1 MTKKPRSAAKQQSDA
16 VYNQR
21 RRAKR
26 ALARMMRETG
36 GNLTAAQRGYKK
48 SLEQQIAATY
58 IGHRPD
64 AERKAS
70 AMRAA
75 DLLGQR
81 VAGNKASAA
90 ERRNIM
96 FRSQFGSASRKGAS
110 IGGMTAARNKIFM
123 RATQAAW
130 AGRGPDRLK
139 SIAEYYGKPIDEVY
153 RLVMAQQGEALRR
166 EYRIRTGKSGGAT
179 DDPRNKLQLE
189 LAENVDRDTG
199 SPDYMVYVVA
209 IAPDMI

>member
-1 MTKKPRSAAKQQSDA
+1 MAKKPRSAAKQQSDA

-26 ALARMMRETG
+26 ELARMMRETG

-70 AMRAA
+70 AMRTAE
-75 DLLGQR
+75 LLGKR

-130 AGRGPDRLK
+130 AGKGPDRLR

-153 RLVMAQQGEALRR
+153 RLVMAQQGEALRH
-166 EYRIRTGKSGGAT
+166 EYLTRTGKSGGAT

-189 LAENVDRDTG
+189 LAENVDRDIG

-209 IAPDMI
+209 VTPDTI

>member
-1 MTKKPRSAAKQQSDA
+1 MAEKSRSAAKQQSDA

-96 FRSQFGSASRKGAS
+96 FRSQFGSASRKGAN

-139 SIAEYYGKPIDEVY
+139 SIADYYGKPIDEVY
-153 RLVMAQQGEALRR
+153 RLVMARQGEALRR

-179 DDPRNKLQLE
+179 DDPRNKLQIE
-189 LAENVDRDTG
+189 LAENVDRDMG

>member
-1 MTKKPRSAAKQQSDA
+1 MAKKPRSAAKLQSDA

-81 VAGNKASAA
+81 VAGGKASAA

-189 LAENVDRDTG
+189 LAENVDRDMG

-209 IAPDMI
+209 ITPDMI

>member
-1 MTKKPRSAAKQQSDA
+1 MAKKSRSAAKQQSDA

-189 LAENVDRDTG
+189 LAENVDRDMG

-209 IAPDMI
+209 ITPDMI

>member
-1 MTKKPRSAAKQQSDA
+1 MAKKPRSAAKQQSDA

-189 LAENVDRDTG
+189 LAENVDRDMG

>member
-1 MTKKPRSAAKQQSDA
+1 MAEKSRSAAKQQSDA

-26 ALARMMRETG
+26 ELARMMRETG

-75 DLLGQR
+75 DLLGRR

-179 DDPRNKLQLE
+179 DDPRDKLQLE

-209 IAPDMI
+209 VTPDMI

>member
-1 MTKKPRSAAKQQSDA
+1 MAKKPRSAAKQQSDA

-64 AERKAS
+64 AERKAT

-81 VAGNKASAA
+81 VAGAKASAA

-130 AGRGPDRLK
+130 AGRGPDRLR

-166 EYRIRTGKSGGAT
+166 EYQMRTGKSGGAT

-199 SPDYMVYVVA
+199 SPDYMVYVVS
-209 IAPDMI
+209 ITPDMI

>member
-1 MTKKPRSAAKQQSDA
+1 MAKKPRSAAKQQSDA

-58 IGHRPD
+58 IGRRPD

-75 DLLGQR
+75 DLLGRR

-179 DDPRNKLQLE
+179 DDPRDKLQLE
-189 LAENVDRDTG
+189 LAENVDRDMG

-209 IAPDMI
+209 ITPDMI

>member
-1 MTKKPRSAAKQQSDA
+1 MAKKPRSAAKQQSDA

-48 SLEQQIAATY
+48 SLELQIAATY
-58 IGHRPD
+58 IGRRPD
-64 AERKAS
+64 AEHKAS

-75 DLLGQR
+75 DLLGRR
-81 VAGNKASAA
+81 VAGGRASAA

-189 LAENVDRDTG
+189 LAENVDRDVG

-209 IAPDMI
+209 ITPDMI

>member
-1 MTKKPRSAAKQQSDA
+1 MAKKPRSAAKQQSDA

-189 LAENVDRDTG
+189 LAENVDRDMG

-209 IAPDMI
+209 ITSDMI

>member
-1 MTKKPRSAAKQQSDA
+1 MAEKPRSAAKQQSDA

-189 LAENVDRDTG
+189 LAENVDRDMG

-209 IAPDMI
+209 ITPDMI

>member
-1 MTKKPRSAAKQQSDA
+1 MAKKPRSAAKQQSDA

-153 RLVMAQQGEALRR
+153 RRVMAQQGEALRR

-189 LAENVDRDTG
+189 LAENVDRDVG

-209 IAPDMI
+209 ITPDMI

>member
-1 MTKKPRSAAKQQSDA
+1 MAKSPRSAAKQESDK

-26 ALARMMRETG
+26 ALERLMRDTG
-36 GNLTAAQRGYKK
+36 GSLTTAQRGYKA

-64 AERKAS
+64 RARRES
-70 AMRAA
+70 AIRSA

-81 VAGNKASAA
+81 VAGARASAA
-90 ERRNIM
+90 QRRDIM
-96 FRSQFGSASRKGAS
+96 FRSQFGASSRKGVS
-110 IGGMTAARNKIFM
+110 INGMTAARNKIFM

-130 AGRGPDRLK
+130 AGKGPDRLR

-153 RLVMAQQGEALRR
+153 RLVMAQQGEALRS

-189 LAENVDRDTG
+189 LAENVDRDAG

-209 IAPDMI
+209 ISPDMI

>member
-1 MTKKPRSAAKQQSDA
+1 MAKKPRSAAKQQSDA

-96 FRSQFGSASRKGAS
+96 FRSQFGSVSRKGAN

-153 RLVMAQQGEALRR
+153 RLVMAQQGEALRH

-179 DDPRNKLQLE
+179 DDPSNKLQLE
-189 LAENVDRDTG
+189 LAENVDRDMG

-209 IAPDMI
+209 ITPDMI

>member
-1 MTKKPRSAAKQQSDA
+1 MAKKPRSAAKQQSDA

-36 GNLTAAQRGYKK
+36 GNLTAVQRGYKK

-179 DDPRNKLQLE
+179 DDPRDKLQLE

>member
-1 MTKKPRSAAKQQSDA
+1 MAKKPRSAAKQQSDA

-26 ALARMMRETG
+26 ELARMMRETG

-130 AGRGPDRLK
+130 AGKGPDRLR
-139 SIAEYYGKPIDEVY
+139 SIAEYYGKPLDEVY

-166 EYRIRTGKSGGAT
+166 EYLTRTGKSGGAT

-189 LAENVDRDTG
+189 LAENVDRDIG

-209 IAPDMI
+209 VTPDMI

>member
-1 MTKKPRSAAKQQSDA
+1 MAEKSRSAAKQQSDA

-81 VAGNKASAA
+81 VAGSKASAA

-123 RATQAAW
+123 QATQAAW

-139 SIAEYYGKPIDEVY
+139 SIADYYGKPIDEVY
-153 RLVMAQQGEALRR
+153 RLVMARQGEALRR

-179 DDPRNKLQLE
+179 DDPRNKLQIE
-189 LAENVDRDTG
+189 LAENVDRDMG

>member
-64 AERKAS
+64 AERKAA

-81 VAGNKASAA
+81 VAGAEASAA

-96 FRSQFGSASRKGAS
+96 FRSQFGSASRKGAG

-130 AGRGPDRLK
+130 AGRGPDRLR

-153 RLVMAQQGEALRR
+153 RLVMARQGEALRH
-166 EYRIRTGKSGGAT
+166 EYQMRTGKSGGAT
-179 DDPRNKLQLE
+179 DDPRSKLQLE
-189 LAENVDRDTG
+189 LAENVDRDAG
-199 SPDYMVYVVA
+199 SPDYMVYVVS
-209 IAPDMI
+209 ITPDMI

>member
-1 MTKKPRSAAKQQSDA
+1 MAKKPRSAAKQQSDA

-26 ALARMMRETG
+26 ELARMMRETG

-58 IGHRPD
+58 IGHRPG

-75 DLLGQR
+75 ELLGRR

-130 AGRGPDRLK
+130 AGKGPDRLR

-166 EYRIRTGKSGGAT
+166 EYLTRTGKSGGAT

-209 IAPDMI
+209 VTPDMI

>member
-1 MTKKPRSAAKQQSDA
+1 MAKTPRSEAKQQSDQ

-26 ALARMMRETG
+26 ALARLMRDTG
-36 GNLTAAQRGYKK
+36 GSLTAAQRGYKA

-64 AERKAS
+64 KARRES

-81 VAGNKASAA
+81 VAGARASAA
-90 ERRNIM
+90 QRRDIM
-96 FRSQFGSASRKGAS
+96 FRSQFGASSRKGAS
-110 IGGMTAARNKIFM
+110 INGMTAARNKIFM
-123 RATQAAW
+123 KATQAAW
-130 AGRGPDRLK
+130 AGKGPDRLR

-189 LAENVDRDTG
+189 LAENVDRDMG

-209 IAPDMI
+209 ITSDMI

>member
-1 MTKKPRSAAKQQSDA
+1 MAEKSRSAAKQQSDA

-81 VAGNKASAA
+81 VAGSKASAA

-123 RATQAAW
+123 QATQAAW

-139 SIAEYYGKPIDEVY
+139 SIADYYGKPIDEVY
-153 RLVMAQQGEALRR
+153 RLVMARQGEALRR

-179 DDPRNKLQLE
+179 DDPRNKLQIE
-189 LAENVDRDTG
+189 LAENVDRDMG

-209 IAPDMI
+209 ITPDMI

>member
-1 MTKKPRSAAKQQSDA
+1 MAKTPRSAAKQQSDQ

-26 ALARMMRETG
+26 ALARLMRDTEG
-36 GNLTAAQRGYKK
+36 SLTAAQRGYKA

-64 AERKAS
+64 KARRES

-75 DLLGQR
+75 ELLGQR
-81 VAGNKASAA
+81 VAGARASAA
-90 ERRNIM
+90 QRRDIM
-96 FRSQFGSASRKGAS
+96 FRSQFGASSRKGAG
-110 IGGMTAARNKIFM
+110 INGMTAARNKIFM

-130 AGRGPDRLK
+130 AGKGPDRLR
-139 SIAEYYGKPIDEVY
+139 SIAECYGKPIDEVY
-153 RLVMAQQGEALRR
+153 RLVMSQQGEALRR

-179 DDPRNKLQLE
+179 DDPRNILQLE

-209 IAPDMI
+209 ISPDMI

>member
-1 MTKKPRSAAKQQSDA
+1 MAKKPRSAAKQQSDA

-36 GNLTAAQRGYKK
+36 GNLTAAQRGYMK

-81 VAGNKASAA
+81 VAGSKASAA

-130 AGRGPDRLK
+130 AGKGPDRLR
-139 SIAEYYGKPIDEVY
+139 SISEYYGKPLDEVY
-153 RLVMAQQGEALRR
+153 RLVMAKQGEALRR
-166 EYRIRTGKSGGAT
+166 EYRMRTGKSGGAT
-179 DDPRNKLQLE
+179 DDPRNKLQIE
-189 LAENVDRDTG
+189 LAENVDRDMG

-209 IAPDMI
+209 ITPDMI

>member
-1 MTKKPRSAAKQQSDA
+1 MAKKPRSAAKQQSDA

-64 AERKAS
+64 AERKAT

-81 VAGNKASAA
+81 VAGAKASAA

-130 AGRGPDRLK
+130 AGRGPDRLR

-153 RLVMAQQGEALRR
+153 RLVMAQQGEALRH
-166 EYRIRTGKSGGAT
+166 EYQMRTGKSGGAT

-199 SPDYMVYVVA
+199 SPDYMVYVVS
-209 IAPDMI
+209 ITPDMI

>member
-1 MTKKPRSAAKQQSDA
+1 MAKKPRSAAKQQSDA

-58 IGHRPD
+58 IGRRPD

-189 LAENVDRDTG
+189 LAENVDRDMG

-209 IAPDMI
+209 ITPDMI

>member
-1 MTKKPRSAAKQQSDA
+1 
-16 VYNQR
+16 
-21 RRAKR
+21 
-26 ALARMMRETG
+26 
-36 GNLTAAQRGYKK
+36 
-48 SLEQQIAATY
+48 
-58 IGHRPD
+58 
-64 AERKAS
+64 
-70 AMRAA
+70 
-75 DLLGQR
+75 
-81 VAGNKASAA
+81 
-90 ERRNIM
+90 M

-130 AGRGPDRLK
+130 AGKGPDRLR

-153 RLVMAQQGEALRR
+153 RLVMARQGEALRR

-209 IAPDMI
+209 VTPDMI

>member
-1 MTKKPRSAAKQQSDA
+1 MAKKPRSAAKQQSDA

-36 GNLTAAQRGYKK
+36 GNLTAAQRGYRK

-75 DLLGQR
+75 CLLGQR

-179 DDPRNKLQLE
+179 DDPRDKLQLE
-189 LAENVDRDTG
+189 LAENVDRDMG
-199 SPDYMVYVVA
+199 SPDYMVYVAA

>member
-1 MTKKPRSAAKQQSDA
+1 MAEKPRSAAKQQSDA

-36 GNLTAAQRGYKK
+36 GKLTAAQRGYKK

-179 DDPRNKLQLE
+179 DDPRDKLQLE
-189 LAENVDRDTG
+189 LAENVDRDMG

>member
-1 MTKKPRSAAKQQSDA
+1 MAERPRSAAKQQSDA

-189 LAENVDRDTG
+189 LAENVDRDKG

>member
-1 MTKKPRSAAKQQSDA
+1 MAKIPRSAAKQRSDA

-26 ALARMMRETG
+26 ELARMMRETG

-75 DLLGQR
+75 ELLGQR
-81 VAGNKASAA
+81 VAGSKASAA

-130 AGRGPDRLK
+130 AGKGPDRLR

-153 RLVMAQQGEALRR
+153 RLVMAQQGEALRH
-166 EYRIRTGKSGGAT
+166 EYLMRTGKSGGAT

-189 LAENVDRDTG
+189 LSENVDRDTG
-199 SPDYMVYVVA
+199 SPDYMVYVAAVT
-209 IAPDMI
+209 PDMI

>member
-1 MTKKPRSAAKQQSDA
+1 MAEKPRSAAKQQSDA

-75 DLLGQR
+75 DLLGRR

-179 DDPRNKLQLE
+179 DDPRDKLQLE
-189 LAENVDRDTG
+189 LAENVDRDMG

>member
-1 MTKKPRSAAKQQSDA
+1 MAEKPRSAAKQQSDA

-36 GNLTAAQRGYKK
+36 GNLTAAQRGYRK

-75 DLLGQR
+75 DLLGRR
-81 VAGNKASAA
+81 VAGSKASAA

-139 SIAEYYGKPIDEVY
+139 SIAEYYGKPIDEAY

-179 DDPRNKLQLE
+179 DDPRSKLQLE
-189 LAENVDRDTG
+189 LAENVDRDMG

-209 IAPDMI
+209 VTPDMI

>member
-1 MTKKPRSAAKQQSDA
+1 MAKTPRSEAKQQSDQ

-26 ALARMMRETG
+26 ALARLMRDTG
-36 GNLTAAQRGYKK
+36 GSLTAAQRGYKA

-64 AERKAS
+64 KARRES
-70 AMRAA
+70 AVRAA

-81 VAGNKASAA
+81 VAGARASAA
-90 ERRNIM
+90 QRRDIM
-96 FRSQFGSASRKGAS
+96 FRSQFGASSRKDAS
-110 IGGMTAARNKIFM
+110 INGMTAARNKIFM
-123 RATQAAW
+123 KATQAAW
-130 AGRGPDRLK
+130 AGKGPDRLR

-189 LAENVDRDTG
+189 LAENVDRDMG

-209 IAPDMI
+209 ITPDMI

>member
-1 MTKKPRSAAKQQSDA
+1 MAEKPRSAAKQQSDA

-64 AERKAS
+64 ADRKAS

-130 AGRGPDRLK
+130 AGKGPDRLK

-153 RLVMAQQGEALRR
+153 RLVMAQQGEALRH
-166 EYRIRTGKSGGAT
+166 EYQMRTGKSGGAT
-179 DDPRNKLQLE
+179 DDPRNKLQIE
-189 LAENVDRDTG
+189 LAENVDRDMG

-209 IAPDMI
+209 ITPDMI

>member
-1 MTKKPRSAAKQQSDA
+1 MAEKPRSAAKQQSDA

-75 DLLGQR
+75 DLLGRR

-209 IAPDMI
+209 VTPDMI

>member
-1 MTKKPRSAAKQQSDA
+1 MAEKPRSAAKQQSDA

-58 IGHRPD
+58 IGRRPD

-179 DDPRNKLQLE
+179 DDPRSKLQLE

-209 IAPDMI
+209 VTPDMI

>member
-1 MTKKPRSAAKQQSDA
+1 MAEKPRSAAKQQSDA

-26 ALARMMRETG
+26 ELARMMRETG

-75 DLLGQR
+75 DLLGRR

-179 DDPRNKLQLE
+179 DDPRDKLQLE

-209 IAPDMI
+209 VTPDMI